1 MKPIKLKFIV
11 LFLLCAVCLPSCEKW
26 NTPQGIDLTL
36 QDPEGQDPALYEQY
50 MQALRAYKQTTHPL
64 VFGMLENAPQ
74 VSISEKDFM
83 RGLPDSLD
91 LVVLCRADKLSAFD
105 IEDMPLMKRKG
116 TKVLYYI
123 DLADFQAA
131 LSSSGELPQELTAR
145 LDKAISDLRSYDFDG
160 FTLAANI
167 DMSGTDAELEALRRH
182 AATITGRLRAGMGTG
197 TGKVLLFEGNPLFF
211 HEAERVQYDYF
222 VLKTDD
228 LKHIEQ
234 VESLIRYAHEYASVP
249 LSKLFITATPL
260 GTILAYDN
268 AVSSTLNEM
277 VRMVFAAGSLAGVGV
292 YQIGEDYYDPKMNYL
307 RTKEAIQ
314 TLNPSH

>member
-91 LVVLCRADKLSAFD
+91 LVVLCRADKLSSFD

-131 LSSSGELPQELTAR
+131 LTSSGELPQELTAR

-167 DMSGTDAELEALRRH
+167 DLSGSDAELEALRRH
-182 AATITGRLRAGMGTG
+182 AATITGRLRAVAGEG
-197 TGKVLLFEGNPLFF
+197 TGKVLLFEGNPLLF
-211 HEAERVQYDYF
+211 HEAERAQYDYF
-222 VLKTDD
+222 VLRTDD
-228 LKHIEQ
+228 MKHVEQ

-249 LSKLFITATPL
+249 LSKLFITATPS
-260 GTILAYDN
+260 GSITAYDN
-268 AVSSTLNEM
+268 ALNSALDEM

-292 YQIGEDYYDPKMNYL
+292 YNIGEDYYDPKINYL